1 MTSQKVHEAPPQTG
15 RSGVSV
21 GTGAPRKED
30 ERLLRGAGRF
40 TGDIYPGHV
49 AEMAVA
55 RCPFPHA
62 RINHIDASAA
72 LQLPGVYHV
81 LTGKDVVSRSGS
93 IGLLRPDPLAP
104 EIPFYA
110 LAQDRATYEGQGVAS
125 VVAVTRHIAEDA
137 LELLDIDYEPLP
149 SVTDVETAMALEAPV
164 IYPDVMGSNLLAD
177 TEEGR
182 GDVARQFRAAE
193 VVVEGRF
200 VINRVSGLPM
210 ETRAVLAEWQRG
222 SRELTVHVST
232 QVPHVIRRQLAELL
246 GWSRARSGWSPS
258 MSAAA
263 SASSSASTRRTS
275 SPHCMRWRSAGRFAG
290 WRTATSTSGPPR
302 TRGNPCT
309 TTGSPPPRTGESWQW
324 RTPTPMIWA
333 RPRSASAPH
342 SSRRSC
348 STGLPRRYR
357 SGATPGGGHQ

>member
-246 GWSRARSGWSPS
+246 GLVEGQVRVVTFDVGGGFGLKLGVYPEDILAALHAMAIGLPVRWLEDRNEHFRATTHARESVHNYRIAATADGRILA
-258 MSAAA
+258 MENTYTNDLGAA
-263 SASSSASTRRTS
+263 SFCFGASQQSTIV
-275 SPHCMRWRSAGRFAG
+275 FN
-290 WRTATSTSGPPR
+290 GP
-302 TRGNPCT
+302 
-309 TTGSPPPRTGESWQW
+309 
-324 RTPTPMIWA
+324 
-333 RPRSASAPH
+333 
-342 SSRRSC
+342 
-348 STGLPRRYR
+348 
-357 SGATPGGGHQ
+357 